1 MHGKRKP
8 VFLTAFVIAALLAAA
23 LLASSCGG
31 KPASTTTTTGLSTQ
45 KTGQAEIDNFLDELD
60 RQMSAVP
67 SDSDLN
73 DGQLSD
79 SQLGL

>member
-31 KPASTTTTTGLSTQ
+31 KPASTTTPGLSTQ